1 MAKETLP
8 PNIRPYGDGGY
19 LAIAKVVIDGKV
31 RRKEKTFTAGESMR
45 DVILKW
51 QRDTCV
57 ALAKAEAPKAGSLID
72 ELPTYIRRRTSRGM
86 RTIGQREVALRRM
99 FAILGPN
106 KSRAEVTAGEIED
119 MLITLKAQGC
129 HKGVT
134 PCGRRK
140 AGGRTARALSNATIN
155 RNRNALQN
163 FFTVMGG
170 KSAANPV
177 KDVAEYPEPKRQKPA
192 RITFELLDR
201 ILDAMPDL
209 GRIEKGQ
216 KRSETSLTKIRLR
229 VIAFA
234 GLPQQQ
240 IRELTPDDIDWD
252 QRLVFVG
259 RNKGQGLDGEWREMG
274 DYGMAALREFADARA
289 FGEFS
294 SSSMYKSFC
303 LARDQVEP
311 GSTVTPYKLRHLFST
326 FALDASG
333 DEKASSRLA
342 LHASEATSSIYRES
356 AERRRDRAAW
366 NAIDKAHRKAGRV
379 LPGAFGAKSGRKQL
393 EKRVG

>member
-1 MAKETLP
+1 MSNEKLSP
-8 PNIRPYGDGGY
+8 GIYHYGEDGY
-19 LAIAKVVIDGKV
+19 RAVAKVVVGGKV
-31 RRKEKTFTAGESMR
+31 RRKEKTFTDGESMR

-51 QRDTCV
+51 QRDTCT
-57 ALAKAEAPKAGSLID
+57 ALSKTEAPKAGSLID
-72 ELPTYIRRRTSRGM
+72 ELPQYLRIRTSRGM
-86 RTIGQREVALRRM
+86 RTIGQREVSLRRM

-106 KSRAEVTAGEIED
+106 KSRAEVTAADIED

-140 AGGRTARALSNATIN
+140 AGGRTAKALSNGTIN

-177 KDVAEYPEPKRQKPA
+177 KDVKEYPEPKRQKPA
-192 RITFELLDR
+192 RITFALLDR

-209 GRIEKGQ
+209 GRIEKGK

-229 VIAFA
+229 VIAFC

-240 IRELTPDDIDWD
+240 IRELEPDDLDWD

-259 RNKGQGLDGEWREMG
+259 RNKGEGLDGEWREMG
-274 DYGMAALREFADARA
+274 EYGMDVLREFAEARA
-289 FGEFS
+289 FGDFS

-311 GSTVTPYKLRHLFST
+311 GSRVTPYKLRHLFST

-342 LHASEATSSIYRES
+342 LHASEATSRIYRES

-366 NAIDKAHRKAGRV
+366 DAIDAKHKADGRV
-379 LPGAFGAKSGRKQL
+379 LAHKFGPKQL